1 MKYFGYV
8 WRNLRRNKVR
18 TALTIG
24 SIAIS
29 LFLMMIML
37 SFLSI
42 NSTVSD
48 SLKGSNRIIAM
59 SSQGFTTQV
68 PIRFVAE
75 VAQVEGVVTTSPLSW
90 YGGKYQ
96 EETMP
101 FAQFG
106 VYPETIMQIWDE
118 LDLPDDQK
126 KAFIADPSGC
136 VIGYKMAAER
146 GIKVGDPMP
155 LKGTIYPF
163 DLNLTVRGIY
173 KCPPDRDGRMLM
185 FNWNLLEEG
194 LKANFQGR
202 QAGSAGTVFAKIKP
216 GADPASVCRKID
228 AMTINSDTPTRT
240 QTEDAFVAQF
250 AELWGDM
257 RTMISAVGLAVVV
270 SLIFVSGNAMA
281 MALRERTTEIA
292 VLKAIGFTNGKILGM
307 VLTES
312 IIVGLMGGVVGALGS
327 KLLFDLFDVSP
338 YTAGALPFFFVPW
351 PTALLGM
358 GASLLIG
365 VISGIFPAT
374 AAARLGVIQ
383 GLRKVV

>member
-8 WRNLRRNKVR
+8 WRNLRRNNVR

-24 SIAIS
+24 SIGIS
-29 LFLMMIML
+29 LCLMMIML

-42 NSTVSD
+42 NSSVSN

-59 SSQGFTTQV
+59 SSQGFTTPV
-68 PIRFVAE
+68 PIRFVSE
-75 VAQVEGVVTTSPLSW
+75 VAQVEGVVATSPLSW
-90 YGGKYQ
+90 YGGKYK
-96 EETMP
+96 EEIMP

-106 VYPETIMQIWDE
+106 IYPDEIFKIWDE
-118 LDLPDDQK
+118 LDISDAEK
-126 KAFIADPSGC
+126 KAFAQDPSGC

-146 GIKVGDPMP
+146 GIKIGDPMP

-163 DLNLTVRGIY
+163 DLDLTVRGIY
-173 KCPPDRDGRMLM
+173 KCPPDRDGRMLI

-202 QAGSAGTVFAKIKP
+202 QAGNAGTVFAKVKP
-216 GADPASVCRKID
+216 GSDPATLCRKID
-228 AMTINSDTPTRT
+228 TMTINSDTPTRT

-250 AELWGDM
+250 AEMWGDM

-270 SLIFVSGNAMA
+270 SLCFVSGNAMA
-281 MALRERTTEIA
+281 MAMRERTTEIA

-312 IIVGLMGGVVGALGS
+312 VIVGTMGGLVGAIGT
-327 KLLFDLFDVSP
+327 KLLFDAFDVSP
-338 YTAGALPFFFVPW
+338 YTGGALPFFFVPW
-351 PTALLGM
+351 PTAILGM
-358 GASLLIG
+358 GASLMIG
-365 VISGIFPAT
+365 LLSGIFPAT

>member
-1 MKYFGYV
+1 MKYLGYV

-18 TALTIG
+18 TVLTIG

-29 LFLMMIML
+29 LCLMMIML
-37 SFLSI
+37 SFLSV
-42 NSTVSD
+42 NSEVSD

-59 SSQGFTTQV
+59 SSQGFTTSV
-68 PIRFVAE
+68 PIRFVND
-75 VAQVEGVVTTSPLSW
+75 VAQLDGVMAASPFSW
-90 YGGKYQ
+90 YGGKYK
-96 EETMP
+96 EEVMP

-106 VYPETIMQIWDE
+106 IYPDVIFKIWDE
-118 LDLPDDQK
+118 LEISEAEK
-126 KAFIADPSGC
+126 KAFAEDPSAC
-136 VIGYKMAAER
+136 VIGYKMASER
-146 GIKVGDPMP
+146 GIKIGDPMP

-173 KCPPDRDGRMLM
+173 KCPPDRDGRMLI

-194 LKANFQGR
+194 LKAEYQGR
-202 QAGSAGTVFAKIKP
+202 QAGNAGTVFAKIKP
-216 GADPASVCRKID
+216 GVDPATLCRKID

-257 RTMISAVGLAVVV
+257 RTMISAVGLSVVV
-270 SLIFVSGNAMA
+270 SLCFVSGNAMA
-281 MALRERTTEIA
+281 MAMRERTTEIA

-312 IIVGLMGGVVGALGS
+312 VIVGLMGGLVGAIGT
-327 KLLFDLFDVSP
+327 KFLFDAFDVSP
-338 YTAGALPFFFVPW
+338 YTGGALPFFFVPW
-351 PTALLGM
+351 NTALLGL

-365 VISGIFPAT
+365 LLSGIFPAA
-374 AAARLGVIQ
+374 AAARMGVIQ